1 MLPKLTI
8 STVKSFLRRYNILNP
23 FFPQNSLKMSSNI
36 SEEDATSARA
46 SSAGADEVYHPGSRY
61 EAEVKEN
68 GRARRPVK
76 SQMRAKPE
84 EGRVPGTNKHYKH
97 YDHGTNA
104 SEVYMEFPDGGRKEV
119 IPRPEKRVYKD
130 IELAPIDSGDTLL
143 GSSGDQAKPGLEE
156 LQLLRD
162 LYNSANQQSLDSG
175 DPANQESDGVDGG
188 PVAEALN
195 HVPFSGDYS
204 LTDESESDESEVEA
218 VQTKKA
224 KGRPARKPTG
234 KGRAKSTAPTQNG
247 DDDQADS
254 DDDGG
259 DNKVGEHNRL
269 DVTTHPLSDID
280 RIFSLITDHAVNE
293 GLLEAM
299 KVFGDQGIKVVTM
312 CSGTEA
318 PFVALDLIRK
328 SLRSSDAREKFKYQH
343 LGSAEIEPWKQAF
356 ILRNFRPPIIFRDVT
371 DFESHAEN
379 PDDKDRYPV
388 TAFGKRVEPPR
399 GAHILVAGSS
409 CVDYSTLNKIKGE
422 WKGERGEG
430 ESAKTMN
437 GIGAYAKMY
446 KPTVI
451 IIENV
456 AGAPWNMIKV
466 FWAEKGYDTVI
477 VKLSTVDYYLPQ
489 TRQRGYLFGVHQD
502 IADLAGFDIN
512 QAHKEWIHLMAGFQR
527 RASSPYSDFTLR
539 EDDPR
544 LQSVIHSVTD
554 NKKRGGSTDWVQ
566 CRKRHVQERVA
577 NKLGLGT
584 PFTKR
589 RGHPQAQLD
598 DYADQEWALKQSKRV
613 LDMLD
618 IRHLDDVSRRDYDMR
633 FKHRNINVSQNVDR
647 DRDNRQWGIVGCVT
661 PSGCLF
667 DTRRGGPLTGLEIL
681 ALQGFPTG
689 DLQLD
694 KYTSNQLQ
702 DLAGNAMSTTVI
714 GPAILSAIIACFR
727 VHEDNDGEQ
736 QIFEVTVDEH
746 QDSSEDQPMEDAP
759 LREAFDERAL
769 ETDPNSKDLVPLE
782 EEFPHVHDTEK
793 GPYSLATIVGKA
805 TELQPLCRCEGL
817 HRRTSE
823 DIIYC
828 QDCYYTC
835 CKGCSRDTHG
845 HKALRKLEIGTSP
858 RPVASTFAQFLIEVL
873 PAVLQNQNASSLLPP
888 FDAST
893 SEEIKVRV
901 SEALE
906 SKVHFQGVKFE
917 GSWKAV
923 YESEL
928 ALLELEFV
936 PNRHMCDTC
945 ENHEKP
951 HLHLDVVPMWL
962 LFAKAPADE
971 PVESKMRKLF
981 QHPIASMT
989 PEQTLFSGNW
999 KLWDGP
1005 PQQSKV
1011 RIVRAGEQVPSWE
1024 RRLELEGAPFRSLNS
1039 FSAIEVS
1046 HSTSANDKA
1055 QSSIEDIAGIYQLL
1069 PDCPAPSGT
1078 LHRRVRG
1085 SGTGTAP
1092 LFLFLQSNPL
1102 QDGRFDR
1109 VVFSNAPFRPTTV
1122 DGRGVLAALDK
1133 SWRPVATA
1141 QVYRGQEVLCEPI
1154 SQWSDSPAQK
1164 LQIPKEENTV
1174 QKWVLKPN
1182 ADPMSAAACVNAFST
1197 ILLLD
1202 LTCDANAKG
1211 RLENRREIC
1220 ITLERKTHALSE
1232 FGWILSH
1239 SANIPRPW
1247 NSWQHIELSNAVECK
1262 VCSPAQ
1268 PCVKWVL
1275 KKTGASE
1282 NVKAMES
1289 PLEAAEYENALSG
1302 RPNPAV
1308 ALLRDVQ
1315 GKALLDVKINITTLA
1330 HRAVAPFLVNRS
1342 PDSELE
1348 SLQWRVDP
1356 YDQFGPHP
1364 KFSLPK
1370 LQSNKLDPVKKSL
1383 QQELDLGRP
1392 LWKSQLQVLA
1402 WMIDQE
1408 TSPKVWDEMSLI
1420 ESCLPALGWRLEA
1433 KALLRRRHVRGG
1445 VIADEVGA
1453 GKTTTSLALVKYDY
1467 QQSQTTAATQ
1477 SQGTPD
1483 SEPEAQPNQDD
1494 AESHTG
1500 KLETDA
1506 TLILV
1511 PKNIL
1516 SQWEGEV
1523 RNCLNWRKLQP
1534 AERTGLEQ
1542 KAPYYITVKDV
1553 PELQKYSHEQIKG
1566 AALVLAAWD
1575 LFGQK
1580 AYWST
1585 LRKIACS
1592 TCTPDEPGRAFDEW
1606 LRETLPS
1613 LGTCVEALKTG
1624 VADFWTAWDSVRE
1637 RAQTDHKYENF
1648 EGFLTR
1654 QTKRNFFAKERAA
1667 AKNKA
1672 GPSNATAGNEASEDK
1687 KAMDLRIQETAQ
1699 EKSQEELAG
1708 FRRDLHRQGQPMPPP
1723 VLLHMFAF
1731 RRLIVDEYTYIE
1743 GETLLALL
1751 QLDAA
1756 RRWMLSGTPSIQAYD
1771 SLNTTAKLI
1780 GTQIAT
1786 YDEHEGKFGFGKDAP
1801 KMSKDKSHA
1810 QEVQSYEYVASAA
1823 FKEAVY
1829 GCARDF
1835 SERFIRKNEPSQGR
1849 AGKTSSL
1856 ARVDLN
1862 PSEWVTCSD
1871 VGNLV
1876 MDPDRPFG
1884 KSTSTKKVGVDREV
1898 PASIWWLTDL
1908 VERTNGPQ
1916 DARICSSVMLEEIWP
1931 VVREDAHCILSR
1943 QLAGAEEHRM
1953 EQIIKEQAGH
1963 VCSRISEVLPLLQEL
1978 WHMHRLVRHSDK
1990 GAAASFTGLR
2000 ANVSGGRLADM
2011 NAVAIVES
2019 LLGYARDNEVVPA
2032 LLLSKTKKNPAAA
2045 GRVNLPWDAAEM
2057 GSAAVAVKEFD
2068 LRMARVENHL
2078 EILMQGLRRL
2088 RLLKAVFGA
2097 FQKRMGDCSRCGA
2110 AAAWEAASISTACG
2124 HVVCGECASEAC
2136 CAAGDEADVVP
2147 ASRFAVDYVGAQV
2160 PGTVTCSRLRLA
2172 VSLVHEAIAARD
2184 SVLVFAQHQGIK
2196 NAFTEACGEAGIAC
2210 LDGFEAGTAA
2220 RAVERFRAAQPAC
2233 LVLKVDSADAAG
2245 WNLQSANHVVFLS
2258 VPVLGSVAELDAT
2271 REQAVGRC
2279 WRPGQT
2285 KQVFVYQVAATETG
2299 ELDLVA

>member
-1 MLPKLTI
+1 
-8 STVKSFLRRYNILNP
+8 
-23 FFPQNSLKMSSNI
+23 MSSNI
-36 SEEDATSARA
+36 SEEDATSTRS
-46 SSAGADEVYHPGSRY
+46 SSADADEVCHPGSRY
-61 EAEVKEN
+61 AGVVKKA
-68 GRARRPVK
+68 GRARRAARPSTSQVQPKKKK
-76 SQMRAKPE
+76 SDEPPE
-84 EGRVPGTNKHYKH
+84 EGSVPGTNKHYKH
-97 YDHGTNA
+97 YDLGTNA
-104 SEVYMEFPDGGRKEV
+104 SEVYMEFRDGRRREV
-119 IPRPEKRVYKD
+119 IPHPEKRVYKD
-130 IELAPIDSGDTLL
+130 IELAPIESGDTLPE
-143 GSSGDQAKPGLEE
+143 SSDNQAKPGSEE

-162 LYNSANQQSLDSG
+162 LYDSANQRSYDS
-175 DPANQESDGVDGG
+175 DDSVNQESDDVLGNI
-188 PVAEALN
+188 VAKALN
-195 HVPFSGDYS
+195 HVPSSGDYS
-204 LTDESESDESEVEA
+204 LTDESESDEENEVEA

-224 KGRPARKPTG
+224 KSRPARKPTRKQRG
-234 KGRAKSTAPTQNG
+234 KSTATQNG
-247 DDDQADS
+247 ADEKDDS
-254 DDDGG
+254 DDDAA
-259 DNKVGEHNRL
+259 DNKLGEHNRL
-269 DVTTHPLSDID
+269 DVTTYPLSDIN
-280 RIFSLITDHAVNE
+280 RIFSLIADHAVNE
-293 GLLEAM
+293 GLLEATN
-299 KVFGDQGIKVVTM
+299 VFGQQGIKVVTM

-328 SLRSSDAREKFKYQH
+328 SLPSSEAREKFKYQH

-356 ILRNFRPPIIFRDVT
+356 ILRNFRPPVIFRDVT

-379 PDDKDRYPV
+379 PEDKDRFPV
-388 TAFGKRVEPPR
+388 TAYGKRVEPPR

-409 CVDYSTLNKIKGE
+409 CVDYSNLNKVKRE

-430 ESAKTMN
+430 ESARTMN

-456 AGAPWNMIKV
+456 AGAPWDLIKI

-489 TRQRGYLFGVHQD
+489 TRQRGYLFGVHKD
-502 IADLAGFDIN
+502 IAALATFDIN

-527 RASSPYSDFTLR
+527 RASSPYSDFTLS

-544 LQSVIHSVTD
+544 LQSVNHSVVDT
-554 NKKRGGSTDWVQ
+554 KKKGGSTGWVR
-566 CRKRHVQERVA
+566 CRKRHVQERVT
-577 NKLGLGT
+577 NKLGIAT
-584 PFTKR
+584 PFSKR
-589 RGHPQAQLD
+589 RGNPQALLD

-618 IRHLDDVSRRDYDMR
+618 IRHLDNVSRRDFDMR

-647 DRDNRQWGIVGCVT
+647 DRDKRQWGIVGCVT

-667 DTRRGGPLTGLEIL
+667 ETRRGGPLTGLEIL
-681 ALQGFPTG
+681 ALQGFPTE
-689 DLQLD
+689 DLQLE
-694 KYTSNQLQ
+694 KYTSSQLQ

-727 VHEDNDGEQ
+727 VHEDNDEGQ

-746 QDSSEDQPMEDAP
+746 HDSSEDQPMEDA
-759 LREAFDERAL
+759 LVREAFDEREL
-769 ETDPNSKDLVPLE
+769 ETNPNSNDLVPLE
-782 EEFPHVHDTEK
+782 EEFPHVHDTEN
-793 GPYSLATIVGKA
+793 GPYSLASIVEKA
-805 TELQPLCRCEGL
+805 ADLQPLCRCEGL

-823 DIIYC
+823 EIIYC

-845 HKALRKLEIGTSP
+845 HKALSKHEIWTSHL
-858 RPVASTFAQFLIEVL
+858 PVASTFVQFLIDVL
-873 PAVLQNQNASSLLPP
+873 PAVLQNQNASALLPS
-888 FDAST
+888 FAASS

-901 SEALE
+901 AEALQ

-936 PNRHMCDTC
+936 PNRHMCDPC
-945 ENHEKP
+945 ENHERP
-951 HLHLDVVPMWL
+951 HLHLDVVPTWL
-962 LFAKAPADE
+962 LFAKVPAEE

-989 PEQTLFSGNW
+989 PEQKLFNGKW

-1005 PQQSKV
+1005 AQQSKV
-1011 RIVRAGEQVPSWE
+1011 RIIRAGEQVPSWE
-1024 RRLELEGAPFRSLNS
+1024 RRLELEGTPFRSLNS

-1046 HSTSANDKA
+1046 HSTSVNDKA
-1055 QSSIEDIAGIYQLL
+1055 QSLVEDIAGIYQPL
-1069 PDCPAPSGT
+1069 PDCPAPNGT

-1102 QDGRFDR
+1102 QDGRLDR
-1109 VVFSNAPFRPTTV
+1109 IVFSNQPFRPTAL

-1141 QVYRGQEVLCEPI
+1141 QVYRGQEVLCDPV
-1154 SQWSDSPAQK
+1154 SQWSDSPAQQ
-1164 LQIPKEENTV
+1164 LQMPREENTV
-1174 QKWVLKPN
+1174 QKWVLNPN

-1202 LTCDANAKG
+1202 LTCDTNARG
-1211 RLENRREIC
+1211 RLENGREIC
-1220 ITLERKTHALSE
+1220 ILLERKPRALSD

-1239 SANIPRPW
+1239 SASIPRPW
-1247 NSWQHIELSNAVECK
+1247 NIWQYIDLSKAVECK

-1268 PCVKWVL
+1268 PCIRWVL
-1275 KKTGASE
+1275 KKTGTSE

-1289 PLEAAEYENALSG
+1289 PLEAAEYENALSN

-1315 GKALLDVKINITTLA
+1315 GKALLDVKINVTTLA
-1330 HRAVAPFLVNRS
+1330 HRAVAPFLVNL
-1342 PDSELE
+1342 PPESELE

-1364 KFSLPK
+1364 KFSLPE
-1370 LQSNKLDPVKKSL
+1370 LLSNKLDPVNKSL
-1383 QQELDLGRP
+1383 QQGLDLGRT

-1420 ESCLPALGWRLEA
+1420 ESCLPALGWRLVA
-1433 KALLRRRHVRGG
+1433 KALLRRHHVRGG

-1467 QQSQTTAATQ
+1467 EQSQTTAAAQ
-1477 SQGTPD
+1477 GQGTAD
-1483 SEPEAQPNQDD
+1483 SEPEAEPNQDD
-1494 AESHTG
+1494 AEPCTG

-1523 RNCLNWRKLQP
+1523 QKCLKWRKLLP
-1534 AERTGLEQ
+1534 AEKNGLEQ

-1553 PELQKYSHEQIKG
+1553 PELQKYSHEQIRA

-1580 AYWST
+1580 AYWSS

-1613 LGTCVEALKTG
+1613 LGTCVEGLKTG

-1637 RAQTDHKYENF
+1637 RTEMDHKYEKF

-1654 QTKRNFFAKERAA
+1654 QTKRNVFAKERAA

-1672 GPSNATAGNEASEDK
+1672 GTSNGTAGNEASEDRE
-1687 KAMDLRIQETAQ
+1687 AMNLRIQETAQ
-1699 EKSQEELAG
+1699 QKSRDELDG
-1708 FRRDLHRQGQPMPPP
+1708 FRRDAHRQGQPMPPP

-1731 RRLIVDEYTYIE
+1731 RRLIVDEYTYVQ

-1751 QLDAA
+1751 KLDAA
-1756 RRWMLSGTPSIQAYD
+1756 RRWMLSGTPPIQAYD

-1780 GTQIAT
+1780 GTQITT

-1801 KMSKDKSHA
+1801 KMTKDKSHA
-1810 QEVQSYEYVASAA
+1810 QEVQSYQHVTSAA

-1829 GCARDF
+1829 GRARDF
-1835 SERFIRKNEPSQGR
+1835 SKQFIRKNEPSQGR

-1856 ARVDLN
+1856 VRVDLN
-1862 PSEWVTCSD
+1862 PSEWIACSD
-1871 VGNLV
+1871 VGDLA

-1884 KSTSTKKVGVDREV
+1884 KANATKKVDVDKEV
-1898 PASIWWLTDL
+1898 PDSIRRLTDL

-1916 DARICSSVMLEEIWP
+1916 DARICSSVMLEAIWP
-1931 VVREDAHCILSR
+1931 VVREDADCILTR

-2000 ANVSGGRLADM
+2000 ANVSSGKLTDM
-2011 NAVAIVES
+2011 NAVAIVET
-2019 LLGYARDNEVVPA
+2019 LLGYARDNEVVPT
-2032 LLLSKTKKNPAAA
+2032 LLLSKTKKDLADG

-2068 LRMARVENHL
+2068 LRMARVENHV

-2097 FQKRMGDCSRCGA
+2097 FQKRLGDCFRCGA
-2110 AAAWEAASISTACG
+2110 ALAWEAASVSTACG

-2136 CAAGDEADVVP
+2136 CAAFDVADVVP
-2147 ASRFAVDYVGAQV
+2147 ASRFAVSYVGAQV

-2172 VSLVHEAIAARD
+2172 VDLVQEAIAASD
-2184 SVLVFAQHQGIK
+2184 SVLVFAQHQGMK

-2210 LDGFEAGTAA
+2210 FDGFEAGSAA
-2220 RAVERFRAAQPAC
+2220 RAVERFSAAGPGC

-2285 KQVFVYQVAATETG
+2285 KQVFVYQVAATDTG
-2299 ELDLVA
+2299 ELDLVG